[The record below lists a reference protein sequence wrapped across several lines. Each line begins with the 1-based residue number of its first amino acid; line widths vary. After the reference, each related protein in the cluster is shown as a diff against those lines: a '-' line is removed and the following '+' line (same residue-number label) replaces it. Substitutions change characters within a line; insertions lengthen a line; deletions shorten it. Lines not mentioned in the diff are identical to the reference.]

1 VSEQIVEPDV
11 QPTLDWEAANRTKA
25 VAAAILGGLFVVV
38 PTIYI
43 GLSGVNTDAPEVGP
57 LQALTPALS
66 GQLAA
71 ERNPR
76 VGLIQYW
83 ADHSGPA
90 IGAGVLLALSMVG
103 IAFVLWYLF
112 HATRARR
119 PELPV
124 FLRYLAIV
132 GPIFMGLSSILVPL
146 FRFLG
151 CNAFDMA
158 DAGSRT
164 AVDAALGGAPV
175 LIAAIIGLI
184 GQLSLAL
191 SFVLISLNAM
201 RVGLLTQFMGI
212 IGIIVG
218 ALYVFQ
224 VGPAPILQAFWL
236 LALVPLFLHRWPS
249 GTPAAWTRG
258 IAVPWPT
265 AAQRRAAMQPAT
277 AGGPSGGGGTSGNAS
292 DLADDAADPR
302 PAPNRPQHT
311 SRKRRKR

>member
-1 VSEQIVEPDV
+1 VSELTAEPDV
-11 QPTLDWEAANRTKA
+11 QQTLDWEAANRTKA
-25 VAAAILGGLFVVV
+25 AIAAAIGGVFVVV
-38 PTIYI
+38 PTFYI
-43 GLSGVNTDAPEVGP
+43 GLSGVNSDAPEVGP

-66 GQLAA
+66 GQFAA

-76 VGLIQYW
+76 VGLIDYW
-83 ADHSGPA
+83 AHHSGPA
-90 IGAGVLLALSMVG
+90 IIAGVLLALSMVG
-103 IAFVLWYLF
+103 IGFVLWYLF

-119 PELPV
+119 PELPA
-124 FLRYLAIV
+124 FARWLAII
-132 GPIFMGLSSILVPL
+132 GPVFMGLSSILVPV
-146 FRFLG
+146 FRYLG
-151 CNAFDMA
+151 SNSFDMA

-164 AVDAALGGAPV
+164 AVDAALGGTGV
-175 LIAAIIGLI
+175 LISAIIGLA

-191 SFVLISLNAM
+191 AFVLVALNAM

-265 AAQRRAAMQPAT
+265 AAERRAAMQPAT
-277 AGGPSGGGGTSGNAS
+277 AGGPSGGGSGASS

>member
-1 VSEQIVEPDV
+1 VSETTTEPEV
-11 QPTLDWEAANRTKA
+11 QQTLDWEAANRTKA
-25 VAAAILGGLFVVV
+25 AIAAVVGGVFVVV
-38 PTIYI
+38 PTFYI
-43 GLSGVNTDAPEVGP
+43 GLSGVNSDAPEVGP

-66 GQLAA
+66 GQFAA

-76 VGLIQYW
+76 VALIDYW
-83 ADHSGPA
+83 ANHSGPA
-90 IGAGVLLALSMVG
+90 ILSGVLLALSMAG
-103 IAFVLWYLF
+103 IAYVLWYLF

-119 PELPV
+119 PELPA
-124 FLRYLAIV
+124 FARWLAII
-132 GPIFMGLSSILVPL
+132 GPLFMGLSSILVPL
-146 FRFLG
+146 FRYLG
-151 CNAFDMA
+151 CNGFDVAA
-158 DAGSRT
+158 DGASRD
-164 AVDAALGGAPV
+164 AVDSALGGTGV
-175 LIAAIIGLI
+175 LISAIIGLA

-191 SFVLISLNAM
+191 AFVLIGLNAM

-236 LALVPLFLHRWPS
+236 IALVPLFLHRWPN

-265 AAQRRAAMQPAT
+265 AAERRAATQPAT
-277 AGGPSGGGGTSGNAS
+277 AGGDAISSAAASS

-302 PAPNRPQHT
+302 PAPSRPQHT

>member
-1 VSEQIVEPDV
+1 VSEQIAEPEV
-11 QPTLDWEAANRTKA
+11 QQTLGWEASNRTKA
-25 VAAAILGGLFVVV
+25 VAAAAIGGIFVVV
-38 PTIYI
+38 PTVYI
-43 GLSGVNTDAPEVGP
+43 GLSGVNSDAPEVGP

-66 GQLAA
+66 GQFAA

-76 VGLIQYW
+76 VALIDYW
-83 ADHSGPA
+83 AHHSGPA
-90 IGAGVLLALSMVG
+90 IIAGVLLALSMLG
-103 IAFVLWYLF
+103 IGYVLWYLF

-124 FLRYLAIV
+124 FARWLAIL
-132 GPIFMGLSSILVPL
+132 GPVCMGLSSILVPL
-146 FRFLG
+146 FRYLG

-158 DAGSRT
+158 DAGSRS
-164 AVDAALGGAPV
+164 AVDAALGGSPV
-175 LIAAIIGLI
+175 LIAAIIGLV

-191 SFVLISLNAM
+191 AFVLISLNAM

-265 AAQRRAAMQPAT
+265 AAERRAAMQPAT
-277 AGGPSGGGGTSGNAS
+277 AGGPKNGGGGGASS
-292 DLADDAADPR
+292 DLTDDAADPR

>member
-1 VSEQIVEPDV
+1 VSEQTAEPDV
-11 QPTLDWEAANRTKA
+11 QRTLDWEATNRTKA
-25 VAAAILGGLFVVV
+25 VIAAIIGGIFVVV
-38 PTIYI
+38 PTFYI
-43 GLSGVNTDAPEVGP
+43 GVSGVNSDAPEVGP

-66 GQLAA
+66 GQFAA

-76 VGLIQYW
+76 VGLIEYW
-83 ADHSGPA
+83 ADNSGPA
-90 IGAGVLLALSMVG
+90 ILAGVLLAVSMVG
-103 IAFVLWYLF
+103 IAYVLWYLF

-119 PELPV
+119 PELPA
-124 FLRYLAIV
+124 FARWLALI
-132 GPIFMGLSSILVPL
+132 GPSFMGVSSIMVPL
-146 FRFLG
+146 FRYLG
-151 CNAFDMA
+151 CDGFDVAA
-158 DAGSRT
+158 DAGNRD
-164 AVDAALGGAPV
+164 AVDAALGGSGV
-175 LIAAIIGLI
+175 LIAAIIGLV

-191 SFVLISLNAM
+191 AFVLIALNAM

-265 AAQRRAAMQPAT
+265 AAERRAAMAPAT
-277 AGGPSGGGGTSGNAS
+277 AGGPKSGGGGGASS